1 MANDYNVKEA
11 EAQNLHKRIT
21 KADDILNSPLIKILT
36 LMGSGGVGAGMLH
49 NYGKEGDLASKFYK
63 SITAYDDTPLSDI
76 NISANMLH
84 ETSGAYKNPQQLQ
97 EQNKTVLHNI
107 ISKLPSY
114 EQTGG
119 NTGGLTNALIRKLMT
134 GSYDRKK
141 SPYILDE
148 MPQESIP
155 PKSK

>member
-1 MANDYNVKEA
+1 MANEEMFTIQKPGE
-11 EAQNLHKRIT
+11 KPKFRIRDT
-21 KADDILNSPLIKILT
+21 KGHDIKWPT
-36 LMGSGGVGAGMLH
+36 
-49 NYGKEGDLASKFYK
+49 YQ
-63 SITAYDDTPLSDI
+63 TAYDDTPLSDI
-76 NISANMLH
+76 NLSANMLH

-97 EQNKTVLHNI
+97 EQDKTVLHNI

-119 NTGGLTNALIRKLMT
+119 NTGGLVNALIRKFMT
-134 GSYDRKK
+134 RSYDRKK

>member
-63 SITAYDDTPLSDI
+63 SILK
-76 NISANMLH
+76 LQGQG
-84 ETSGAYKNPQQLQ
+84 EGAGLGEIAGKMA
-97 EQNKTVLHNI
+97 
-107 ISKLPSY
+107 
-114 EQTGG
+114 G
-119 NTGGLTNALIRKLMT
+119 NV
-134 GSYDRKK
+134 GSVGAMKA
-141 SPYILDE
+141 
-148 MPQESIP
+148 
-155 PKSK
+155 